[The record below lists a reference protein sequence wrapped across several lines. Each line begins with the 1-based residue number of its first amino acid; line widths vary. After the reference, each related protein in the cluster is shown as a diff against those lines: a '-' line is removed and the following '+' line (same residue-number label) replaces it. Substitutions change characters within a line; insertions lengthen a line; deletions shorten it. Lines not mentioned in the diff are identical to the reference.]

1 MTVRQTIF
9 AAAFAATIA
18 FAAPALA
25 AGYIKIGDIKGES
38 SASAYRDWI
47 DVLSMSESI
56 VKPSGAATGSVR
68 RRASAQVG
76 DIVVV
81 KPFDMSS
88 PKLREA
94 ITQGRIFPKVEIQ
107 FTRTPGGA
115 AYYSIE
121 LKNAQI
127 SSVSGSIADG
137 DAVEEISI
145 SFEEVEWTYSTDS
158 GAVQSGWKVDRG
170 VR

>member
-1 MTVRQTIF
+1 MTVRKTIF
-9 AAAFAATIA
+9 AAAFAATLA

-38 SASAYRDWI
+38 SDGAHRDWI
-47 DVLSMSESI
+47 DVLSMNESI
-56 VKPSGAATGSVR
+56 VKPSGATGSVR

-76 DIVVV
+76 DIVVT

-94 ITQGRIFPKVEIQ
+94 ITQGRTFPKVEIQ
-107 FTRTPGGA
+107 FTRAPGGA
-115 AYYSIE
+115 AYYSLE

-127 SSVSGSIADG
+127 SSVTGSIADG
-137 DAVEEISI
+137 EAVEEISI
-145 SFEEVEWTYSTDS
+145 SFEEIEWTYSTDS
-158 GAVQSGWKVDRG
+158 GVVQSGWKVDRG